1 LPGTRGSD
9 SRERRGAQPPYG
21 RCVSVRRIITTVV
34 RISILGS
41 GSGGNC
47 TLVSTERTHVLI
59 DAGFSRR
66 ETLKRLAL
74 AGESIDAVDAILISH
89 EHTDHINGLPRLASQ
104 WKSPVF
110 LNARTRLALGATGE
124 ELPRVEPFVVG
135 QTFTVGD
142 ITINSFTIP
151 HDAADPVG
159 FTFEAEG
166 IKIALVTDL
175 GYMPENVRDAVR
187 GAHCL
192 ILESNHDLEMLKLGP
207 YPWSLKQRVLSRV
220 GHLSNDGL
228 AEFLQGDFDGAA
240 AHLVLAHL
248 SENNNLPEVALLSAQ
263 QALERRPTPP
273 QVQVAPQD
281 RPLASIVF

>member
-1 LPGTRGSD
+1 
-9 SRERRGAQPPYG
+9 
-21 RCVSVRRIITTVV
+21 VV

-47 TLVSTERTHVLI
+47 TLISTASTRVLV
-59 DAGFSRR
+59 DVGFSRR
-66 ETLKRLAL
+66 ETLKRLAGV
-74 AGESIDAVDAILISH
+74 GESMDAVDAILISH
-89 EHTDHINGLPRLASQ
+89 EHSDHINGLPRLAAH
-104 WKSPVF
+104 WRSPVF
-110 LNARTRLALGATGE
+110 LNARTRLALGPMGE
-124 ELPRVEPFVVG
+124 ELPCVEPFAAG
-135 QTFTVGD
+135 QTFTVGE
-142 ITINSFTIP
+142 ITIGSFTIP

-159 FTFEAEG
+159 FTFQAEG

-228 AEFLQGDFDGAA
+228 AEFLQGDFDGTA

-263 QALERRPTPP
+263 QALARRPRPP
-273 QVQVAPQD
+273 QVQVAAQD
-281 RPLASIVF
+281 RPMTPIVF